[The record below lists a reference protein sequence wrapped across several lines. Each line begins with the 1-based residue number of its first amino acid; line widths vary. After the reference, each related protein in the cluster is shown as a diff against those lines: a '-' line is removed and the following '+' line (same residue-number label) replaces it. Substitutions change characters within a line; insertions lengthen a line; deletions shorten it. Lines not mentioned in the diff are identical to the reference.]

1 MQVSGFWYIQS
12 CATISTIRCRTLSPP
27 PPRNF
32 LPLAVFLSFPFN
44 TCPSSTR
51 QPLFHLLSLQTCLFW
66 TFHINGITRLVDC
79 RDWLFPPWLISF
91 SSFIHVAF
99 FLLVN
104 TFPLYGYITSDLSIH
119 RWAFGL
125 SAYYEFCYNEDSRT
139 RFFCRPTFFFP
150 LVRYAEVEWMSHT
163 VMLCL
168 IFWGTAKLFPQVAAP
183 FDTPASKIWGSNLST
198 VLSMLVTVFFYYRHL
213 NEWAVVP
220 HCGFCLY
227 FPND

>member
-1 MQVSGFWYIQS
+1 MGSHDLWTVVTG
-12 CATISTIRCRTLSPP
+12 
-27 PPRNF
+27 
-32 LPLAVFLSFPFN
+32 SFPRDLYHFQALS
-44 TCPSSTR
+44 TWHSFYWWIPFHCTDISHRIYPSTDE
-51 QPLFHLLSLQTCLFW
+51 PLGCLPIMNFA
-66 TFHINGITRLVDC
+66 TMK
-79 RDWLFPPWLISF
+79 
-91 SSFIHVAF
+91 IHVH
-99 FLLVN
+99 
-104 TFPLYGYITSDLSIH
+104 G
-119 RWAFGL
+119 
-125 SAYYEFCYNEDSRT
+125 
-139 RFFCRPTFFFP
+139 FFCRPTFFFP